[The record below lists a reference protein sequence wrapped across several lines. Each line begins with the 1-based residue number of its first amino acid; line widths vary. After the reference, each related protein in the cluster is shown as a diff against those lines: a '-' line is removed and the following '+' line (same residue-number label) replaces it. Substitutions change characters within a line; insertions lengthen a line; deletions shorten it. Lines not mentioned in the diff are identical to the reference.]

1 MTNDEQRIRGIAA
14 QRIMEE
20 PLVIEAFEKLER
32 SVIDTLKFTDHLTKE
47 DLERLWIMLRHM
59 RKFRDIFIG
68 IMESGRMAEFEIS
81 SKRK

>member
-20 PLVIEAFEKLER
+20 PLVIEALEKMER
-32 SVIDTLKFTDHLTKE
+32 SVIDTLKTTSNLDKE
-47 DLERLWIMLRHM
+47 DLERLWVTLRLIG
-59 RKFRDIFIG
+59 KFREQFVG